1 MRLGDFRY
9 SIPRHSC
16 EVFVHMANCNICGE
30 KISRWHR
37 AETQPHFKNVHSDY
51 LKWYVHY
58 LNRILIIGLIVVI
71 VILNLDIYLISKYG
85 YATLYPLVLLLAYG
99 VVIRIV
105 LFKNLR
111 RFRLAWDKTHPLQ
124 Q

>member
-1 MRLGDFRY
+1 
-9 SIPRHSC
+9 
-16 EVFVHMANCNICGE
+16 MANCNICGE

-37 AETQPHFKNVHSDY
+37 AQTQPHFINVHPDY

-58 LNRILIIGLIVVI
+58 LNRILIIGLIVV
-71 VILNLDIYLISKYG
+71 VAILNLDIYLISKYG